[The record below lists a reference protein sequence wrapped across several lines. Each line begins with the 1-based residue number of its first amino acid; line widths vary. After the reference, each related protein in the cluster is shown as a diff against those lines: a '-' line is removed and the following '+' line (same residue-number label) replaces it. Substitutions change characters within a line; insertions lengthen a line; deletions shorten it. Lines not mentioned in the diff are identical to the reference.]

1 MCLFGPPSTGRRPV
15 QATPLAR
22 SDCSSD
28 QALTGP
34 PLVAWLAAPVTTA
47 PIEELEPVEGAA

>member
-1 MCLFGPPSTGRRPV
+1 MCLYGPPSPGR

-28 QALTGP
+28 QTLTGP
-34 PLVAWLAAPVTTA
+34 PLVAWLASPVSTA
-47 PIEELEPVEGAA
+47 PLEEREAEVIVEGAA

>member
-1 MCLFGPPSTGRRPV
+1 MCLYGPPR

-34 PLVAWLAAPVTTA
+34 PLVAWLAAPVA
-47 PIEELEPVEGAA
+47 PAPLDERESEVIVEGAV

>member
-1 MCLFGPPSTGRRPV
+1 MCLYGPPSAAR

-28 QALTGP
+28 QTLTGP
-34 PLVAWLAAPVTTA
+34 TLVAWLAAPVPTA
-47 PIEELEPVEGAA
+47 PLEEREAEVIVEGAA